1 MHHAS
6 SAHELK
12 WIQVCLNR
20 FDSEQ
25 MDPNYSHGP
34 PWATGISRYCQPHTH
49 TQVYAAWHNQ
59 HFLIRRNVVFV
70 SVCVRL
76 KSSRRCLVG
85 LEMVVLRSHIALPI
99 SICIF

>member
-1 MHHAS
+1 MS
-6 SAHELK
+6 SNGSKCVSIGSIRNK
-12 WIQVCLNR
+12 WIPITP
-20 FDSEQ
+20 
-25 MDPNYSHGP
+25 MDPHGRPASAGTVSH
-34 PWATGISRYCQPHTH
+34 THTH